1 MQIARKEKKY
11 LPRGPCAKACTE
23 LTSPVRVSEVPKI
36 HRRKVV
42 EISTMF
48 QTFIMPF
55 FSCIM
60 TEGRKAVPLSQGSR
74 EAFSTESQPQDPP
87 HPSTLYAQAMPSIT
101 PVLWNS
107 QVISVQRRVVWI
119 QASPGWRVIS
129 DAMAKAKGT
138 VKPT

>member
-60 TEGRKAVPLSQGSR
+60 TEWRKAVPLSQGSR
-74 EAFSTESQPQDPP
+74 EAFSTESQPQYTSAQCP
-87 HPSTLYAQAMPSIT
+87 HTDGVDRSNASSEHVSRAGPT
-101 PVLWNS
+101 S
-107 QVISVQRRVVWI
+107 QLVVGC
-119 QASPGWRVIS
+119 AVHRGADR
-129 DAMAKAKGT
+129 GGGN
-138 VKPT
+138 

>member
-48 QTFIMPF
+48 QTVMMQEKKGMMKVVEISTMFQTFIMPF

-60 TEGRKAVPLSQGSR
+60 TEWRKAVPLSQGSR
-74 EAFSTESQPQDPP
+74 EAFSTESQPQ
-87 HPSTLYAQAMPSIT
+87 
-101 PVLWNS
+101 
-107 QVISVQRRVVWI
+107 
-119 QASPGWRVIS
+119 
-129 DAMAKAKGT
+129 
-138 VKPT
+138 